1 MKKVIGITGGIASGK
16 TTVSKYIKS
25 LGYKVYDCDYIAHV
39 VFEEKNIQR
48 KLKEAFDIKSDIVK
62 REDISKLV
70 FSDTTKFKLLDS
82 IMRDAILEKMDAIIN
97 LSQQTIFF
105 DTPLLYDWSLEDM
118 FDKIVFVYTKK
129 DIQMKR
135 LMKRDSIDYTYANNK
150 LSAQI
155 SIDEKLNIAKSR
167 GDIVIVNDTS
177 ELDLYQKVDAFLK
190 ELSYD
195 I

>member
-70 FSDTTKFKLLDS
+70 FSDTTKFKLLNS
-82 IMRDAILEKMDAIIN
+82 IMRDTILEKMDAIIN